1 MPKKKSLVLFGSMRV
16 LTGTAMLT
24 AASVII
30 GIFCKNFLNFGAGL
44 FRITFENLPILL
56 TGLCFGPVAGG
67 LCGAATDVISYFLS
81 GQAYPINPLVTLG
94 AALIGM
100 ISGVLAR
107 YVLRR
112 PGYARIV
119 LCCIAA
125 HLVGSVLVKSVGLF
139 AFYGWAVLWR
149 IPLYALIAGMEI
161 FLLCLLYKSAALR
174 RMIDPHGGDRH
185 DLP

>member
-1 MPKKKSLVLFGSMRV
+1 MQKKKNLTLFGSMRV

-24 AASVII
+24 AGSVII
-30 GIFCKNFLNFGAGL
+30 GIFCKNFLNFGGGL

-81 GQAYPINPLVTLG
+81 GQVYPINPVVTLG
-94 AALIGM
+94 AALIGV
-100 ISGVLAR
+100 INGLLSHTL
-107 YVLRR
+107 LRR
-112 PGYARIV
+112 PGRGRIIIS
-119 LCCIAA
+119 CAAA
-125 HLVGSVLVKSVGLF
+125 HLIGSVAVKSVGLF

-149 IPLYALIAGMEI
+149 LPLYGGIATLEI
-161 FLLCLLYKSAALR
+161 LLLCLLYKSAALR
-174 RMIDPHGGDRH
+174 RMIDAHGGEPH